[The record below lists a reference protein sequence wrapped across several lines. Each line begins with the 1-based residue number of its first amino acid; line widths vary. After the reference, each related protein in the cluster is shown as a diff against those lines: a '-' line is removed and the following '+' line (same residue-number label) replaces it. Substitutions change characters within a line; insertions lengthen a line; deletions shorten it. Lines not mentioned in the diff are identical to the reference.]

1 MMAWLELKGRL
12 KMPLPLEG
20 KVALVT
26 GSSRG
31 IGKSI
36 ALHVAREG
44 ADIIVTARDGE
55 ASAELPG
62 SIDETVAAI
71 EALGRQAMP
80 IRLDVT
86 DDDAVRV
93 AVHQILERFGHI
105 DILVNN
111 AAWVGGVAYMSGDTS
126 ALERSFVANV
136 RAPFVVGQ
144 AVAASMAAHGGGII
158 VNISSGA
165 GRNPLPPGD
174 PNYRS
179 MFGRPG
185 QEYGLSKAALDRLST
200 GLAHE
205 LNAQSISVVSVD
217 PGFTL
222 TERLAANPPQGMD
235 MSRAG
240 SPDLTGKT
248 VAFICKEP
256 MRYTGRLISAREFVE
271 KEGV

>member
-1 MMAWLELKGRL
+1 MA
-12 KMPLPLEG
+12 LPLEG

-31 IGKSI
+31 IGKNI
-36 ALHVAREG
+36 ALHLARDG
-44 ADIIVTARDGE
+44 ADIAVCARSE
-55 ASAELPG
+55 ASTDELPG
-62 SIDETVAAI
+62 SIGETAAQI
-71 EALGRQAMP
+71 EALGRQALAVRM
-80 IRLDVT
+80 DVT
-86 DDDAVRV
+86 DDASVKTAVQQV
-93 AVHQILERFGHI
+93 LERFGHI

-111 AAWVGGVAYMSGDTS
+111 AAWVGGVAYLSGDAS

-144 AVAASMAAHGGGII
+144 AVAPSMASNGGGII

-179 MFGRPG
+179 MFTRPG
-185 QEYGLSKAALDRLST
+185 QEYGLTKAALDRLST

-205 LNAQSISVVSVD
+205 LHAQNIAVVSVD

-222 TERLAANPPQGMD
+222 TERLERSPPPGMD

-240 SPDLTGKT
+240 SPDLTGKAVT
-248 VAFICKEP
+248 FICREP
-256 MRYTGRLISAREFVE
+256 MAFTGRLISSRELVE
-271 KEGV
+271 KEGL